1 MEFEWDPKKAIS
13 NERKHAI
20 TFEFATGV
28 FEDARRTERSDSSSV
43 EERWAT
49 VGLVEGFE
57 IYVVYTTRNEAIR
70 LITARRATRNERE
83 EYWNR

>member
-28 FEDARRTERSDSSSV
+28 FDDTSRMERLDSSSV
-43 EERWAT
+43 EERWVT
-49 VGLVEGFE
+49 VGLVEG
-57 IYVVYTTRNEAIR
+57 V
-70 LITARRATRNERE
+70 
-83 EYWNR
+83 